1 MAPGL
6 FPQLV
11 CNDPSLPALNNERG
25 SRTMSIRIVVSLLV
39 VLVTIT
45 ACGQSVTTP
54 TSATLPT
61 NSVTADSIETAT
73 SATGTAVLATA
84 APPVVETATFVT
96 SAYQG
101 PPVPTPH
108 ALDQSTTA
116 RPAWLVVGDQ
126 LIPGTRGSSGTGD
139 AVPSSVFLNS
149 IVKVAFPDQT
159 PLTVIVS
166 TTPVERV
173 SAGIEPWGENMPDRI
188 VPVHTDST
196 YPNVFIL
203 EPPQDIRDQIL
214 TVYVRFGPGQDVMYH
229 WRLNAVSE

>member
-1 MAPGL
+1 
-6 FPQLV
+6 
-11 CNDPSLPALNNERG
+11 
-25 SRTMSIRIVVSLLV
+25 MSIRIVVSLII

-45 ACGQSVTTP
+45 ACGQAVTTP

-61 NSVTADSIETAT
+61 NSGTADSIETAT
-73 SATGTAVLATA
+73 SATGIAVLATT
-84 APPVVETATFVT
+84 APPVVETATFVAPT
-96 SAYQG
+96 YQG

-108 ALDQSTTA
+108 TLDQSATT

-126 LIPGTRGSSGTGD
+126 LIPGTRGSSGTSD
-139 AVPSSVFLNS
+139 AIPSSAFLNS

-159 PLTVIVS
+159 PLTVIIS

-173 SAGIEPWGENMPDRI
+173 SAGMEPWGENMPDRI
-188 VPVHTDST
+188 VPVYADST

-203 EPPQDIRDQIL
+203 EPPQDVHDHIL

-229 WRLNAVSE
+229 WRLNAEDE